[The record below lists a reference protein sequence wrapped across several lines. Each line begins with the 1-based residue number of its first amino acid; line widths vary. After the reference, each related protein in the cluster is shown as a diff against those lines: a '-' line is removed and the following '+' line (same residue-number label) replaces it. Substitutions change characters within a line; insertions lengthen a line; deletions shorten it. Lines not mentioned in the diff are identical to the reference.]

1 MAFTKTLTMV
11 RSNASTAFFKPD
23 DAVIIH
29 NRTVY
34 TNGPV
39 AKLLG
44 MSSEISPDRL
54 TLVVKN
60 TFVSEAAY
68 NEWAADSVNVNN
80 RTTLNAYNAA
90 NGITMTEA

>member
-1 MAFTKTLTMV
+1 MAFIKTLTMV
-11 RSNASTAFFKPD
+11 RSSASTAFYKPD
-23 DAVIIH
+23 DATIIH
-29 NRTVY
+29 NRAVY

-44 MSSEISPDRL
+44 LSSEISPDRL

-68 NEWAADSVNVNN
+68 NEWAADSVNASN
-80 RTTLNAYNAA
+80 RTALDAYNAA

>member
-11 RSNASTAFFKPD
+11 RSNTSTAFYKPD
-23 DAVIIH
+23 DATIIH

-34 TNGPV
+34 TNGAV

-44 MSSEISPDRL
+44 ISSEISPDRL

-68 NEWAADSVNVNN
+68 TEWAADSVNASN
-80 RTTLNAYNAA
+80 RTALDAYNAA
-90 NGITMTEA
+90 NTITMTES

>member
-11 RSNASTAFFKPD
+11 RSNTSTAFYKPD
-23 DAVIIH
+23 DATIIH
-29 NRTVY
+29 NRNVY
-34 TNGPV
+34 TNGSV

-60 TFVSEAAY
+60 TFVDQASY
-68 NEWAADSVNVNN
+68 NAWAADSVNVAN
-80 RTTLNAYNAA
+80 RSALDAYNAA